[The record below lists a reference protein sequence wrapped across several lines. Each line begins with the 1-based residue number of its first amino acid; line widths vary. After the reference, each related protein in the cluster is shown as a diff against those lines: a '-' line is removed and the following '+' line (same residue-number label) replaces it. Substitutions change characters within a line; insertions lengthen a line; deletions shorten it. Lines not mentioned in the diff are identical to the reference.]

1 LEISKPA
8 FTLINLRFIKQG
20 GNRIMVTTKLDLV
33 KEYKTYYTA
42 KTNPELFEFN
52 EIPFLTI
59 AGKGEPGGEE
69 FTSKVEALYSL
80 AYGVKNIYKKQGKD
94 FAVPKLEG
102 LWWVNSDKL
111 ALEVSR
117 EEWQWKLLIRL
128 PDFVTLEAFE
138 KTREEVFKKKRLEL
152 TKEIKFEEIKE
163 GRSVQ
168 IMHVGPYSI
177 ESETIEKMR
186 DFMKKND
193 LVENGL
199 HHEIYLSDPRKMAP
213 NKMKTILRQPVKK
226 N

>member
-1 LEISKPA
+1 
-8 FTLINLRFIKQG
+8 
-20 GNRIMVTTKLDLV
+20 MVTTKLDLV
-33 KEYKTYYTA
+33 KEYKTYYTT
-42 KTNPELFEFN
+42 KTNPELVEFN

-59 AGKGEPGGEE
+59 AGKGEPGGGE

-102 LWWVNSDKL
+102 LWWVNSDKP
-111 ALEVSR
+111 AGEVPR

-128 PDFVTLEAFE
+128 PDFVTLEVFE
-138 KTREEVFKKKRLEL
+138 KTREEVFKKKRLKS
-152 TKEIKFEEIKE
+152 TKEIKLEKIIE

-168 IMHVGPYSI
+168 VMHLGPYSI
-177 ESETIEKMR
+177 ESETIKKMK

-199 HHEIYLSDPRKMAP
+199 HHEIYLSDPRKMAAE
-213 NKMKTILRQPVKK
+213 KMKTILRQPVKK